1 MLTHSC
7 LHGLVKM
14 GVVNKQKHPVPCW
27 FMQLWYLEL
36 IGADTDQAS
45 FFFCVWVEVYWLH
58 HHSHYSQYSCCG
70 HTPVLLWRNTS
81 ADHRTQCA
89 LVWGFL
95 TTFTTQLM
103 ILVRDTSPQLPVHKQ
118 NKTNSLS
125 FCPWLTQTGSCSLP
139 QQDYSWNQHTS
150 ESPAWLILTGSR
162 YSLYTSQYLH
172 SKT

>member
-1 MLTHSC
+1 MLAWSC
-7 LHGLVKM
+7 KNGCGQQTKTPSAM
-14 GVVNKQKHPVPCW
+14 
-27 FMQLWYLEL
+27 L
-36 IGADTDQAS
+36 IHAAMVLRADWCRPGK
-45 FFFCVWVEVYWLH
+45 FFFLCVSWSILAPPPQPLFTIFMLWT
-58 HHSHYSQYSCCG
+58 YSCSIVKEYLSW
-70 HTPVLLWRNTS
+70 PQDS
-81 ADHRTQCA
+81 CA